1 MYCGLTE
8 LPSFLPP
15 YLRRLNCIGNNITKL
30 PPLPPSI
37 EKMRLVGNPIKVLP
51 VSIGNLDLGKELY
64 DRNKFTYYDDKSYFQ
79 GNFTVGEYKKE
90 KLDRDSLDTTGP
102 LAHFIYEY
110 CHEDVKQYAKY
121 KWATDIISDWFLK
134 IKYDPQ
140 FDYCKRRV
148 KNEYIELMS
157 DN

>member
-64 DRNKFTYYDDKSYFQ
+64 DRNNLLIMMIKVIFR
-79 GNFTVGEYKKE
+79 E
-90 KLDRDSLDTTGP
+90 
-102 LAHFIYEY
+102 
-110 CHEDVKQYAKY
+110 
-121 KWATDIISDWFLK
+121 ISQWVN
-134 IKYDPQ
+134 IKR
-140 FDYCKRRV
+140 KTL
-148 KNEYIELMS
+148 IEIHLTQQVH
-157 DN
+157 